1 LAENNL
7 YVKLKK
13 CKWKMKEVRF
23 LEVVVGPDGIKIEE
37 EKVKEVLDWPTS
49 QEVKN
54 IQKFLILANY

>member
-1 LAENNL
+1 
-7 YVKLKK
+7 
-13 CKWKMKEVRF
+13 MKEVRF

-37 EKVKEVLDWPTS
+37 EKVKEVLDWPTL